1 MISDAF
7 QKRKERQL
15 LTLLLPALLPLLL
28 LVIYPACYSVY
39 LSMTNE
45 ALTGAA
51 ALHPRFV
58 GANNYFRLFSDARF
72 WNSLFV
78 TFIFVVG
85 SGIFKSDDPSPRA
98 KAIVE

>member
-28 LVIYPACYSVY
+28 LVIYPALYSVY

-58 GANNYFRLFSDARF
+58 GANNYLRLFSDARF

-78 TFIFVVG
+78 TLVF
-85 SGIFKSDDPSPRA
+85 DPQLMM
-98 KAIVE
+98 